1 MSVREELQEAQWEAS
16 KANLAPC
23 PNCGRKFNPDRI
35 VTHQRICQ
43 GTSKSGPQSQEDL
56 VRKCA
61 VSSPS
66 MFHPLC
72 MKFTQLS
79 HTAYKH
85 TLNVVN
91 YIMRRLLNGVLLSYG
106 CVQGQD
112 DCFQSVLWRV
122 WKVNVNFYG
131 LMDEI

>member
-56 VRKCA
+56 VNA
-61 VSSPS
+61 PS
-66 MFHPLC
+66 RRLQC
-72 MKFTQLS
+72 STDCIKFAQLS

-85 TLNVVN
+85 TLSVIHNASASEWGSFVV
-91 YIMRRLLNGVLLSYG
+91 RLCAGATRMFLKCALARLESECELLWFNG
-106 CVQGQD
+106 
-112 DCFQSVLWRV
+112 
-122 WKVNVNFYG
+122 
-131 LMDEI
+131 